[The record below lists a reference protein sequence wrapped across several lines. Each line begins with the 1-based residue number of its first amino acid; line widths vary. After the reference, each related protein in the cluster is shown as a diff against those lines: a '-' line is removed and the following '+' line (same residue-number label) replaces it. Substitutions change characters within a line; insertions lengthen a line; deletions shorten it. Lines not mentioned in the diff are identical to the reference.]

1 MLRLTSVRIVAAFA
15 ALAVAANCSRA
26 MAVDE
31 GDPKAEL
38 QGRWKMLTSNDNEI
52 RGDRDMPNTVILT
65 IDGDK
70 FNLDI
75 TNEGGSRSLAG
86 GYSLDPTQTPRLID
100 FMVRADDATATLF
113 AIYRISGDRLTIRW
127 RTDDSRPG
135 DFTSPQV
142 EFDATHVFR
151 RERTE

>member
-1 MLRLTSVRIVAAFA
+1 MNGRTSLLLV
-15 ALAVAANCSRA
+15 ALAAIAVTLGVRGVRAA
-26 MAVDE
+26 DQP
-31 GDPKAEL
+31 DPKAEL

-52 RGDRDMPNTVILT
+52 RGDRDMPNNVVLT
-65 IDGDK
+65 FDGDK
-70 FNLDI
+70 FNLTI
-75 TNEGGSRSLAG
+75 ANEGGTRELAG
-86 GYSLDPTQTPRLID
+86 GYSLDPAQTPRLID
-100 FMVRADDATATLF
+100 FEVRADDATTTVF

-151 RERTE
+151 REKTE